1 MISQQECVTQMMRL
15 RTGDNS
21 LRHSM
26 NVLFFIQLRDC
37 LYIIHSLK
45 IVPLLILLLSHYF
58 LGQI

>member
-26 NVLFFIQLRDC
+26 NVLFFIQLR
-37 LYIIHSLK
+37 SLRK
-45 IVPLLILLLSHYF
+45 HPFLLALRR
-58 LGQI
+58 